1 MPRRSKSKPVR
12 SLTPVDIRPAGIDRP
27 MGEKMPDTTMQEKK
41 KRIAP
46 RSPTEAAI
54 TCRPYGSTGA
64 VRTADGVMRNFSSGG
79 SYIET
84 TDSYLS
90 GTILIVRM
98 VRYPSISLSID
109 EDECPRT
116 ICLAEVKWRQAV
128 ADETAIRYGIGLR
141 YLD

>member
-1 MPRRSKSKPVR
+1 
-12 SLTPVDIRPAGIDRP
+12 
-27 MGEKMPDTTMQEKK
+27 MGEKMPGTTIQDNK

-46 RSPTEAAI
+46 RNHTDAVV

-84 TDSYLS
+84 TDSYPS
-90 GTILIVRM
+90 GTILILRM
-98 VRYPSISLSID
+98 VRYPSIPASI
-109 EDECPRT
+109 EDNEHPRT
-116 ICLAEVKWRQAV
+116 ICLAEVKWRRAL
-128 ADETAIRYGIGLR
+128 ADESAVRYGIGLR